1 MSEVSVDRTAV
12 REMVEDFWRSFILL
26 MRDLQARYPPASPSE
41 IYNECMELERRAWS
55 RFAAIAALMPP
66 EQGKAF
72 MQMIEE
78 EDTICSK
85 EHHFRR
91 EALYR
96 RLNVSIRAGNKRDQ
110 DAAYRRLGL
119 DPAAI
124 DAAIAAGD
132 ATGAGVDVVDV
143 MAGMQSQPQRAAPTY
158 RRQGIGEMAVRTA
171 VRATVWEV
179 IRSLFRL

>member
-1 MSEVSVDRTAV
+1 MSEMSVDRTAV
-12 REMVEDFWRSFILL
+12 REMVEDFWRSFILF
-26 MRDLQARYPPASPSE
+26 MRDLQAKYPRASRSE
-41 IYNECMELERRAWS
+41 FPMNECMEFSRHAWS
-55 RFAAIAALMPP
+55 RFEAIAALMPP

-72 MQMIEE
+72 MQMIDE
-78 EDTICSK
+78 EDDICSK
-85 EHHFRR
+85 EHHFRP

-96 RLNVSIRAGNKRDQ
+96 RLNLSIRAGNKRDQ

-124 DAAIAAGD
+124 DAAIASGD
-132 ATGAGVDVVDV
+132 ATRAGADV
-143 MAGMQSQPQRAAPTY
+143 MARMQSQPQRAAPTH

>member
-12 REMVEDFWRSFILL
+12 REMVEDFWRSFILF
-26 MRDLQARYPPASPSE
+26 MRDLQAKYPRASLSE
-41 IYNECMELERRAWS
+41 LQNECMEFSRRAWS
-55 RFAAIAALMPP
+55 RFEGIAALMPP

-72 MQMIEE
+72 MQIIDE
-78 EDTICSK
+78 EDAICSK
-85 EHHFRR
+85 EHHFHP

-96 RLNVSIRAGNKRDQ
+96 RLNLSIRAGSKRDQ

-124 DAAIAAGD
+124 DAAIASGD
-132 ATGAGVDVVDV
+132 ATQAGADV
-143 MAGMQSQPQRAAPTY
+143 MARMQSQPQRAAPTY